1 MRGAVNER
9 RTEPPWV
16 RRALT
21 TVALAFFVLLL
32 AMPLIFVVWSSLAR
46 GAAAWAAAVS
56 RPDTA
61 SAIRQTLT
69 VVAWV
74 VPLNT
79 LFGVLAAY
87 AITKFQF
94 RGKAVLTALIDL
106 PFAISPVIA
115 GSIFVFLLG
124 KFTPLGGWLESHGIK
139 VIFSTPG
146 MVLATTFVT
155 FPFVA
160 RELIP
165 TMQAQGIEDELAAR
179 SLGASGWQSFWRV
192 TVPNIRWSLLF
203 GVVLCAARAMGEFG
217 AVSVVSAHVSGET
230 NTLPLQVEALYSG
243 LDVTSAFAVSS
254 LLVLMAL
261 LTLAVKAGV
270 EWRYRR
276 QEARERA

>member
-1 MRGAVNER
+1 M
-9 RTEPPWV
+9 
-16 RRALT
+16 
-21 TVALAFFVLLL
+21 AFFVLLL
-32 AMPLIFVVWSSLAR
+32 AVPLIFVVWSGLAK
-46 GAAAWAAAVS
+46 GVAAWAAAVS
-56 RPDTA
+56 RPDTV

-79 LFGVLAAY
+79 LFGVMAAY
-87 AITKFQF
+87 AISKFRF

-106 PFAISPVIA
+106 PFAVSPVIA
-115 GSIFVFLLG
+115 GAIFVFLLG
-124 KFTPLGGWLESHGIK
+124 KFTPIGGWLESHGIK
-139 VIFSTPG
+139 VIFAMPG

-165 TMQAQGIEDELAAR
+165 LMQAQGIEDELAAR
-179 SLGASGWQSFWRV
+179 SLGASGWQSFWCV
-192 TVPNIRWSLLF
+192 TLPNIRWSLLF
-203 GVVLCAARAMGEFG
+203 GVVLCTARAMGEFG

-254 LLVLMAL
+254 LLVLMAVS
-261 LTLAVKAGV
+261 TLVVKALV
-270 EWRYRR
+270 EWNYRR
-276 QEARERA
+276 QQEREQA